1 MVDLFLQYIQ
11 YEKKLSAYTITAYR
25 IDLNQFVQF
34 ISDEAGVFDPS
45 QITSLQ
51 IRQWIVFLLKNGQ
64 SPRSVNRKV
73 TALKSF
79 FLFLNHKQ
87 LIAANPTKKIVALK
101 TKKNLPLYFTE
112 KEINFVSNQLLEN
125 NFNEARDK
133 LIVEMLYQTGM
144 RRSELIGVKDV
155 DIDFSRNTIRVLG
168 KRNKER
174 FIPFGRALAN
184 EMKTYIEI
192 RNQSIESSAE
202 RFFTLKD
209 GSPLYPKLVYNVVC
223 RAFDGVSTL
232 SKRSPHV
239 LRHSF
244 ATILLDKGA
253 ELNAV
258 KELLGH
264 SNLSATEIYTHT
276 TFDQIQSIYKQAHP
290 RAQKRREP

>member
-133 LIVEMLYQTGM
+133 LIIEMLYQTGM

>member
-1 MVDLFLQYIQ
+1 MIDLFLQYIQ
-11 YEKKLSAYTITAYR
+11 YEKGLSAHTITSYR

-34 ISDEAGVFDPS
+34 ITDETGSFDASNVTPF
-45 QITSLQ
+45 Q
-51 IRQWIVFLLKNGQ
+51 IRQWIVTLLKNGQ

-73 TALKSF
+73 TALRSF

-87 LIAANPTKKIVALK
+87 LVVSNPTKKIVALK
-101 TKKNLPLYFTE
+101 TKKDLPFYFTE
-112 KEINFVSNQLLEN
+112 KEINFASSQLLEN
-125 NFNEARDK
+125 SFNEARDK
-133 LIVEMLYQTGM
+133 LIIEMLYQTGM

-155 DIDFSRNTIRVLG
+155 DIDFSRSTIRVLG

-174 FIPFGRALAN
+174 FIPFGPTLGHEIKRYL
-184 EMKTYIEI
+184 EM
-192 RNQSIESSAE
+192 RDHSIENPAE

-223 RAFDGVSTL
+223 RSFSGISTL
-232 SKRSPHV
+232 TKKSPHV

-244 ATILLDKGA
+244 ATTLLNKGA

-258 KELLGH
+258 KDLLGH

-276 TFDQIQSIYKQAHP
+276 TFDQIQAIYKQAHP
-290 RAQKRREP
+290 RAQKRRES